1 MPTILHKD
9 WKMEYFNIFTHIILV
24 ICLGWYLIT
33 NLQWYNYKLER
44 VIFKHHKWYWHIN
57 YFIVPIFMYY
67 LLEPLFFALF
77 FYPLY
82 LTAFILWNKTL
93 DKPLVLTSRVKR
105 FLGILLFITFAIN
118 LLCLFTPTCQGATI
132 FIPLMLTYI
141 ISLILEKIFF
151 ISFKHKAKQKLKLIP
166 NLKIIA
172 ITASFG
178 KTSIKNYMYQVL
190 SKKFKTYKTP
200 RSVNTIGGIVLD
212 VNNYLPSDTQIYI
225 AEAGARVQGDI
236 EEITMFLEPQ
246 YPIIGSVGEQH
257 IEYFKTL
264 DNIIH
269 TKMEILKT
277 PRIIK
282 GFVHETVP
290 ILKYDTIEKFP
301 KNLNIT
307 MSNLDGIWF
316 DLEINGEQEH
326 FHAPV
331 LGSFNAINLSA
342 VIHVA
347 VELGMS
353 INEIKIALDK
363 IEAVEHRLQLI
374 KAGGKIIIDDSFNG
388 NLDGMLEAVNISS
401 TYDGRKVIITPGL
414 VESTNV
420 ANTQLAKAIDEVFDV
435 VIITGSLNLKVLSEN
450 IDEKKVIVLK
460 DKSKMEETLA
470 KETKVGDL
478 ILFAND
484 APNFI

>member
-1 MPTILHKD
+1 MQMILHKD
-9 WKMEYFNIFTHIILV
+9 WKMEYFNIFTHIVLV
-24 ICLGWYLIT
+24 MCLGWYLIT

-44 VIFKHHKWYWHIN
+44 VIFKHHKLYWHIN
-57 YFIVPIFMYY
+57 YFLVPIVMYY
-67 LLEPLFFALF
+67 LLEPLFFMMF
-77 FYPLY
+77 FYLLY
-82 LTAFILWNKTL
+82 MTAFILWNKTL

-105 FLGILLFITFAIN
+105 FLAILLFTTFAIN
-118 LLCLFTPTCQGATI
+118 ILCMFASTCQGVTL
-132 FIPLMLTYI
+132 FIPLMLTYV
-141 ISLILEKIFF
+141 ISFILEKIFF
-151 ISFKHKAKQKLKLIP
+151 ISYKHRAKQKLKLIP
-166 NLKIIA
+166 NLRIIA

-190 SKKFKTYKTP
+190 SKKFRTYKTP

-212 VNNYLPSDTQIYI
+212 VNKDLPSNTQIYI
-225 AEAGARVQGDI
+225 AEAGARSKGDI
-236 EEITMFLEPQ
+236 EEITLFLEPQ
-246 YPIIGSVGEQH
+246 YPVIGSVGEQH

-277 PRIIK
+277 PRMIK

-301 KNLNIT
+301 NNLHIT

-326 FHAPV
+326 FHAPL

-342 VIHVA
+342 VILVA
-347 VELGMS
+347 LELGMS
-353 INEIKIALDK
+353 INEIKMALNK
-363 IEAVEHRLQLI
+363 IEPTEHRLQLI

-388 NLDGMLEAVNISS
+388 NLEGMLEAVTIAN
-401 TYDGRKVIITPGL
+401 TYEGKKVIITPGL
-414 VESTNV
+414 VESTQE
-420 ANTQLAKAIDEVFDV
+420 ANIKLANAINEVFDL
-435 VIITGSLNLKVLSEN
+435 VIITGSLNLKILSQN

-460 DKSKMEETLA
+460 DKSKMEEMLA
-470 KETKVGDL
+470 KETRMGDL